1 MTSALG
7 PNRRFAILEEGT
19 GPAIT
24 IEVHPDDLPNGHVV
38 FTEKSSA
45 TVRRRLAAEP
55 GENLTLTKISSDKLN
70 ADPISLTFTHGT
82 SGNWHAQQDGR
93 LNAVADSN
101 YDDEETELQLSVW
114 AGSLSFK
121 GVAELPAT
129 IQDLISL
136 CVMGSKTELGV
147 TEGHSA
153 SSEVRLKTDPGDGA
167 TATAAIMHTGGSQVT
182 IQPSLLTFTGGTS
195 GTWGTNQ
202 RVTITPSADADP
214 LRSTATITHEV
225 SGYFAL
231 TKRPRVLLVI
241 NEPIQGGIAD
251 GLEVLQTEYLVNDTS
266 TDQIWVRLK
275 ADPGDGDS
283 VTVSPSVHTFNYPD
297 SIVYRA
303 TSATFNPTSLTFTV
317 GTRGTW
323 NIYQAM
329 TVSRASATNATL
341 KGSMQLSMKTSDGRW
356 SKSPC
361 LQLVE

>member
-24 IEVHPDDLPNGHVV
+24 IEVHPDDLPNGRVV
-38 FTEKSSA
+38 FTEKGSA
-45 TVRRRLAAEP
+45 TVRLRFAADP
-55 GENLTLTKISSDKLN
+55 GEDLTLTKIGSDKLN
-70 ADPISLTFTHGT
+70 AAPNLLTFTHGM
-82 SGNWHAQQDGR
+82 SGNWHTHQDVR
-93 LNAVADSN
+93 LTAVADSI

-121 GVAELPAT
+121 GVAELPVT
-129 IQDLISL
+129 VQHLILLS
-136 CVMGSKTELGV
+136 VIVSKTELGV

-167 TATAAIMHTGGSQVT
+167 TVTAAITHTGGSQVT
-182 IQPSLLTFTGGTS
+182 IRPSLLTFTGGAS

-202 RVTITPSADADP
+202 RVTIPASADADP

-225 SGYFAL
+225 SGYSAL
-231 TKRPRVLLVI
+231 TKGPKVLLVI
-241 NEPIQGGIAD
+241 NEPIQDGIAD
-251 GLEVLQTEYLVNDTS
+251 GLEVLQTEYLVNDTA

-283 VTVSPSVHTFNYPD
+283 VTVSPSAHTVDYLD

-303 TSATFNPTSLTFTV
+303 TLATFSPTSLTFSG
-317 GTRGTW
+317 GTTGTW
-323 NIYQAM
+323 NTYQAI
-329 TVSRASATNATL
+329 TVSPASETNATL
-341 KGSMQLSMKTSDGRW
+341 KGLMQLAMKTSDRRW
-356 SKSPC
+356 SKAPC

>member
-1 MTSALG
+1 M
-7 PNRRFAILEEGT
+7 
-19 GPAIT
+19 
-24 IEVHPDDLPNGHVV
+24 
-38 FTEKSSA
+38 
-45 TVRRRLAAEP
+45 
-55 GENLTLTKISSDKLN
+55 
-70 ADPISLTFTHGT
+70 
-82 SGNWHAQQDGR
+82 
-93 LNAVADSN
+93 
-101 YDDEETELQLSVW
+101 
-114 AGSLSFK
+114 
-121 GVAELPAT
+121 
-129 IQDLISL
+129 
-136 CVMGSKTELGV
+136 
-147 TEGHSA
+147 
-153 SSEVRLKTDPGDGA
+153 
-167 TATAAIMHTGGSQVT
+167 
-182 IQPSLLTFTGGTS
+182 
-195 GTWGTNQ
+195 
-202 RVTITPSADADP
+202 
-214 LRSTATITHEV
+214 